1 MRTQWQPSAARPSH
15 LASRLTSGVKRLAL
29 SAFVATR
36 FRWTCKQGHDRK
48 HGSRMRCRDVQ
59 RNVTAAEI
67 FHRDIACARPGTVIL
82 RMRKFAPQT
91 DLACGHQ
98 SL

>member
-1 MRTQWQPSAARPSH
+1 MR
-15 LASRLTSGVKRLAL
+15 
-29 SAFVATR
+29 F
-36 FRWTCKQGHDRK
+36 
-48 HGSRMRCRDVQ
+48 RDVQ
-59 RNVTAAEI
+59 RSVTAAEI
-67 FHRDIACARPGTVIL
+67 FHRDFACARTGTVML